1 MSMHG
6 ENQVRNLFVV
16 NTSTNTTIPTVRA
29 GANLNGAV
37 TQSDGT
43 AAADNEDFVLAVKN
57 NRGEMS
63 LSDIIAPSRVKSAKF
78 VDNVARVLSSTTI
91 SSITAE
97 ANKLYQVRVVIKGYG
112 SLSTENEY
120 IKEAFYKSKTGDDAE
135 NIVDGLIKSLARNFS
150 REQPQ
155 QPGTFT
161 YTLANAST
169 VELPLNYG
177 FAFSKTG
184 TGASA
189 ALVITEKIDWLTKSY
204 VTGKKTRLSQ
214 DFTVDAYFPTE
225 PTTVKVLGNEGQLTG
240 YHARNL
246 EEYFLGNRGD
256 SFRGAG
262 YPHNFE
268 QTYDTVLAN
277 DYYGIEIEYYDEGR
291 DDPMKSKKQL
301 TILVDATAITAV
313 NALMAQLTTALTT
326 RGIAF
331 TPLV

>member
-29 GANLNGAV
+29 GANLNGAI

-43 AAADNEDFVLAVKN
+43 AAADNEEFVLAVKN
-57 NRGEMS
+57 NKGEIS
-63 LSDIIAPSRVKSAKF
+63 LSDVINPSRVKSAKF
-78 VDNVARVLSSTTI
+78 VDKVVRVAQSATI
-91 SSITAE
+91 SNITAE
-97 ANKLYQVRVVIKGYG
+97 ANKLYQVTVIIAGYG
-112 SLSTENEY
+112 SLSIENEY
-120 IKEAFYKSKTGDDAE
+120 VKEAFYKSKTGDDAE

-150 REQPQ
+150 REQPSSNE
-155 QPGTFT
+155 TFN
-161 YTLANAST
+161 YTDADA
-169 VELPLNYG
+169 VVHKLPKNLG
-177 FAFSKTG
+177 FTFAKTG

-189 ALVITEKIDWLTKSY
+189 ALVITEDTSWLAKYY
-204 VTGKKTRLSQ
+204 VTGKKTRLFQ
-214 DFTVDAYFPTE
+214 NFTIDAYFPTA
-225 PTTVKVLGNEGQLTG
+225 PTVTKVQGTEGQGTG

-246 EEYFLGNRGD
+246 EEYFLGNRQD

-268 QTYDTVLAN
+268 AEYDTVLTA
-277 DYYGIEIEYYDEGR
+277 DYYTLEIEYYDEGR

-301 TILVDATAITAV
+301 TILVEGSAITAV